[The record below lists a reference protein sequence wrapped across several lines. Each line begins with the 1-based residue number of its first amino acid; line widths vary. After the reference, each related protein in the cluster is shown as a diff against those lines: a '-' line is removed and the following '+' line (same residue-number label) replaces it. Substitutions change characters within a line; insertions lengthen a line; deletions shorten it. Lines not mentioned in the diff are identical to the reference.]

1 MGGHSDADYLKGF
14 PLDLNRMNFEQIL
27 DLMARTSDVEE
38 MVKLERSLDRLEQSL
53 KYLRKTLQGRINK
66 AKRKGPVKRDRSH
79 LETVK

>member
-1 MGGHSDADYLKGF
+1 MN
-14 PLDLNRMNFEQIL
+14 LNEMNFEQLL

-38 MVKLERSLDRLEQSL
+38 MAKLERSLDRLEQSV

-66 AKRKGPVKRDRSH
+66 AKRKGSVKRDRSH